1 MDYKLREVLVEPSEL
16 LLDPSNPRLQKGAG
30 LSRHYSDDEIAAPE
44 MQERLFNAICSREHE
59 VKELS
64 ESIRHHGYVNIDSI
78 FVHRLPANGKYLV
91 IEGNR
96 RTSAI
101 KLLLKK
107 PAVLRPEVRASLAR
121 IPVKE
126 LLTQGGRPPE
136 HTTDFILSI
145 RHIYGVKEWQPMQK
159 AHSIHSAYIRML
171 KARGRSAFLYDSS
184 TAAELAVTMNLQ
196 LMQVKKALLVYRI
209 YHQLQEL
216 GYDVR
221 SDHYSLIE
229 MAVSQKLLADGFF
242 ELDRR
247 TFVLSKPGA
256 ERFVRLCAQDGC
268 AVTNPGAFRVFANI
282 YRNGTDRDAE
292 QVLSCSETVDSVW
305 SRVSSRM
312 ERRTAVTTLE
322 KARELLESIELDGI
336 RGTKNELKEIERI
349 RNLLEHK
356 LAPAHDARSHEDELQ
371 SES

>member
-1 MDYKLREVLVEPSEL
+1 MEYKLREVLVEPSDL
-16 LLDPSNPRLQKGAG
+16 LLDPNNPRLQKDAG
-30 LSRHYSDDEIAAPE
+30 LSRQYSDAEIAAPE
-44 MQERLFNAICSREHE
+44 MQRRLFTAICSKEHE

-78 FVHRLPANGKYLV
+78 FVHRLPANGQYLV

-101 KLLLKK
+101 KMLLQN
-107 PAVLRPEVRASLAR
+107 AAALRPDVLSSLSR

-159 AHSIHSAYIRML
+159 AHSIHTAYVRML
-171 KARGRSAFLYDSS
+171 KAAGRATFVYESS
-184 TAAELAVTMNLQ
+184 TAGALAVTMNLQ
-196 LMQVKKALLVYRI
+196 LTQVKKALLVYRI

-216 GYDVR
+216 GYEVR

-229 MAVSQKLLADGFF
+229 MAVSQRLLADEFF

-247 TFVLSKPGA
+247 SFVLSKRGA
-256 ERFVRLCAQDGC
+256 ERFVQLCAQEGC
-268 AVTNPGAFRVFANI
+268 VVTNPGSFRVFANVF
-282 YRNGTDRDAE
+282 RNGTDRDVE
-292 QVLSCSETVDSVW
+292 QLLTGSESVDSVW
-305 SRVSSRM
+305 TRVSARM

-322 KARELLESIELDGI
+322 KARELLESIELDEI

-349 RNLLEHK
+349 RKLLESK
-356 LAPAHDARSHEDELQ
+356 LTPAHDARSDQ
-371 SES
+371 NAVPSDS